1 MTQMPVKTS
10 TPMTIGTSA
19 RSGVLAKAG
28 MAALIALGSLGAFA
42 ASASAQTM
50 APQQELRHRDP
61 HAARICSPVLAVQKA
76 RRGGMRDAHIAN
88 ITPRRVIVEGRNRHG
103 PSRVVFANVPDC
115 PFLRR

>member
-1 MTQMPVKTS
+1 MMDRPANIEPAKAKPAKS
-10 TPMTIGTSA
+10 RA
-19 RSGVLAKAG
+19 FAKAG
-28 MAALIALGSLGAFA
+28 LAALIALGSLA
-42 ASASAQTM
+42 ALGGSGLAQTM

-88 ITPRRVIVEGRNRHG
+88 ITARRVIVEGRNRHG